1 MIVLNCALPPQ
12 HRSTPECEIDTVIDI
27 SPPKIQIHTVSPYI
41 QYIFFI
47 YIFLENKHAVFFPL
61 VFRRKHRR
69 THKDISSLKLIT
81 EKSFEVRDLRQREAV
96 RFSGSCRKRW
106 VSQNLCKS
114 PRWRW
119 LHSIDGREERFWKQ
133 SGQGVL

>member
-47 YIFLENKHAVFFPL
+47 YIFLENKHAVFFACFEKEAQKDTQGHFKPEVDYRK
-61 VFRRKHRR
+61 VF
-69 THKDISSLKLIT
+69 
-81 EKSFEVRDLRQREAV
+81 
-96 RFSGSCRKRW
+96 
-106 VSQNLCKS
+106 
-114 PRWRW
+114 
-119 LHSIDGREERFWKQ
+119 
-133 SGQGVL
+133 